1 VKFDPIDDGC
11 QNLVKS
17 LIKCMVRVL
26 DSDGCMQPPGGAD
39 GSDMKLT
46 FGGMIRLIIDVP
58 ALSKYDPIS
67 VM

>member
-1 VKFDPIDDGC
+1 
-11 QNLVKS
+11 
-17 LIKCMVRVL
+17 
-26 DSDGCMQPPGGAD
+26 MQPPGGAD
-39 GSDMKLT
+39 GSDMKFT